1 MNNFKKS
8 LLSLFVVSLM
18 TSSSFSQ
25 ENKMQKTEKPAPS
38 KLAVVWTSGDRDVA
52 LKMVFMYTFNAK
64 KQGWWKDVQFIIW
77 GPSSKLLSEDKE
89 IQDYLKKM
97 KGQGIKLLACKACAD
112 SYGVSDKLEE
122 LGVEVKY
129 MGVPLTELLK
139 SDQWKVVTQV

>member
-1 MNNFKKS
+1 
-8 LLSLFVVSLM
+8 
-18 TSSSFSQ
+18 
-25 ENKMQKTEKPAPS
+25 MQKTEKPAPS